1 MQPKVMS
8 RLPIPNFH
16 AVHWQHRAAWQHSWH
31 ALETSFGCGESFVHT
46 LQAWQRDANAPDR
59 LFFTALTADTPSHVH
74 PLIAAECFGLLP
86 GVHRIVFVQGR
97 VQLTLCI
104 GPLQKIARE
113 IDIAAD
119 SLRIDDA
126 NTVGAKQTCRLCKRG
141 TNIVWTEPTAAQS
154 HEWLKAGVQM
164 NSATTGTYQPAW
176 TPKSSLRSDSEY
188 ASPLIQK
195 NPSSAQIHGKTK
207 HAVVIGAGLSGAAA
221 AYSLATRGWRVDV
234 LDQGPEMGAGASG
247 LPAGIFATHVSPDNN
262 VLSRIT
268 RDGVRATLHRA
279 RLLLQEGTH
288 WQLSQLLEH
297 RYAGKRELP
306 SGRQWPAAGHA
317 WSTQASTTQKL
328 AGGLDEDTKA
338 LWHPLAGWIQP
349 LAFVKAQLTHP
360 NITWRGNCH
369 VAQLEKD
376 RSQWLALDVKGQCMV
391 RSELMVL
398 ANAHACQNLLNS
410 VSCSDNANA
419 ETRPHLPAT
428 ALRGQVTWGAMKD
441 LPEKLRLAL
450 PTFPV
455 NGHGSYIGHLT
466 LPQADQKDQ
475 QWLVG
480 SSFQRNDFDLTTRT
494 EDLQSNLQQWAE
506 LMPALKD
513 EIHHK
518 IDTQATHSWAAI
530 RSALP
535 DRVPAVGE
543 FTHPDFKGLHVCT
556 GMGARGISWSVLC
569 GELLTA
575 NIELEPLP
583 MAATLAKRMA
593 ASRFG

>member
-8 RLPIPNFH
+8 RPPTPDFH
-16 AVHWQHRAAWQHSWH
+16 AAHWQLRAAWQHSWH
-31 ALETSFGCGESFVHT
+31 ALETSFGSGESFVHT
-46 LQAWQRDANAPDR
+46 LQAWQQDANAPPR
-59 LFFTALTADTPSHVH
+59 LFFTALTADTPSHIH
-74 PLIAAECFGLLP
+74 PLIADECFGLLP
-86 GVHRIVFVQGR
+86 GVHRMVFEQGR

-104 GPLQKIARE
+104 GPLPTISRD

-119 SLRIDDA
+119 SMRIDA
-126 NTVGAKQTCRLCKRG
+126 SNTLGAKQATRLCKRG
-141 TNIVWTEPTAAQS
+141 TAIVWAEAMTTQS
-154 HEWLKAGVQM
+154 DEWLQAGVQM
-164 NSATTGTYQPAW
+164 STATTGTFNPTW
-176 TPKSSLRSDSEY
+176 TPKSSLRSDLAH
-188 ASPLIQK
+188 AS
-195 NPSSAQIHGKTK
+195 SDAQ
-207 HAVVIGAGLSGAAA
+207 HAVVIGAGLSGAAT

-234 LDQGPEMGAGASG
+234 LDQGSELGAGASG

-279 RLLLQEGTH
+279 KLLLQEGKH
-288 WQLSQLLEH
+288 WNLSQLLEH

-306 SGRQWPAAGHA
+306 GGQQWPAAGHA
-317 WSTQASTTQKL
+317 WSTHASTTQKL
-328 AGGLDEDTKA
+328 AGGLDENAKA
-338 LWHPLAGWIQP
+338 LWHPLAGWIQTP
-349 LAFVKAQLTHP
+349 EFVKAQLSHP
-360 NITWRGNCH
+360 NITWRGNCR
-369 VAQLEKD
+369 VAQLQ
-376 RSQWLALDVKGQCMV
+376 RVNSQWQALDEKGQCMAQ
-391 RSELMVL
+391 SELLVL

-410 VSCSDNANA
+410 VVCSDNDNA
-419 ETRPHLPAT
+419 AARPHLPAT
-428 ALRGQVTWGAMKD
+428 ALRGQVTWGSMNA
-441 LPEKLRLAL
+441 LPERLRHAL

-466 LPQADQKDQ
+466 LPQADQKEQ

-494 EDLQSNLQQWAE
+494 EDLHSNMQQWAE
-506 LMPALKD
+506 LMPALQED
-513 EIHHK
+513 IRHK
-518 IDTQATHSWAAI
+518 IDTRTTHSWAAI

-543 FTHPDFKGLHVCT
+543 FSHPDFKGLHVCT

-569 GELLTA
+569 GELLA
-575 NIELEPLP
+575 AHIAHEPLP

>member
-8 RLPIPNFH
+8 RPPTPDFH
-16 AVHWQHRAAWQHSWH
+16 AAHWQLRAAWQHSWH
-31 ALETSFGCGESFVHT
+31 ALETSFGSGESFVHT
-46 LQAWQRDANAPDR
+46 LQAWQQDANAPPR
-59 LFFTALTADTPSHVH
+59 LFFTALTADTPSHIH
-74 PLIAAECFGLLP
+74 PLIADECFGLLP
-86 GVHRIVFVQGR
+86 GVHRMVFEQGR

-104 GPLQKIARE
+104 GPLPTISRD

-119 SLRIDDA
+119 SMRIDA
-126 NTVGAKQTCRLCKRG
+126 SNTLGAKQATRLCKRG
-141 TNIVWTEPTAAQS
+141 TAIVWAEAMTTQS
-154 HEWLKAGVQM
+154 DEWLQAGVQM
-164 NSATTGTYQPAW
+164 STATTGTFNPTW
-176 TPKSSLRSDSEY
+176 TPKSSLRSDLAH
-188 ASPLIQK
+188 AS
-195 NPSSAQIHGKTK
+195 SDAQ
-207 HAVVIGAGLSGAAA
+207 HAVVIGAGLSGAAT

-234 LDQGPEMGAGASG
+234 LDQGSELGAGASG

-279 RLLLQEGTH
+279 KLLLQEGKH
-288 WQLSQLLEH
+288 WKLSQLLEH

-306 SGRQWPAAGHA
+306 GGQQWPAAGHA
-317 WSTQASTTQKL
+317 WSTHASTTQKL
-328 AGGLDEDTKA
+328 AGGLDENAKA
-338 LWHPLAGWIQP
+338 LWHPLAGWIQTP
-349 LAFVKAQLTHP
+349 EFVKAQLSHP
-360 NITWRGNCH
+360 NITWRGNCR
-369 VAQLEKD
+369 VAQLQ
-376 RSQWLALDVKGQCMV
+376 RVNSQWQALDEKGQCMAQ
-391 RSELMVL
+391 SELLVL

-410 VSCSDNANA
+410 VVCSDNDNA
-419 ETRPHLPAT
+419 ATRPHLPAT
-428 ALRGQVTWGAMKD
+428 ALRGQVTWGSMNA
-441 LPEKLRLAL
+441 LPERLRHAL

-466 LPQADQKDQ
+466 LPKADQKEQ

-494 EDLQSNLQQWAE
+494 EDLHSNMQQWAE
-506 LMPALKD
+506 LMPALQED
-513 EIHHK
+513 IRHK
-518 IDTQATHSWAAI
+518 IDTRTTHSWAAI

-543 FTHPDFKGLHVCT
+543 FSHPDFKGLHVCT

-569 GELLTA
+569 GELLA
-575 NIELEPLP
+575 AHIAHEPLP

>member
-8 RLPIPNFH
+8 RPPTPDFH
-16 AVHWQHRAAWQHSWH
+16 AGHWQHRAAWQHSWH
-31 ALETSFGCGESFVHT
+31 AFETSFGSGDSFVHT
-46 LQAWQRDANAPDR
+46 LQAWQQDANAPHR
-59 LFFTALTADTPSHVH
+59 LFFTALTADTPSHIH

-86 GVHRIVFVQGR
+86 GVHRIVFEQGS

-104 GPLQKIARE
+104 GPLPSIARD

-119 SLRIDDA
+119 SMRIDA
-126 NTVGAKQTCRLCKRG
+126 SNTFGAKQAARLCKRG
-141 TNIVWTEPTAAQS
+141 TAIVWAEAMTTQS
-154 HEWLKAGVQM
+154 DEWLQAGVQM
-164 NSATTGTYQPAW
+164 NSSTTGTFEPAW
-176 TPKSSLRSDSEY
+176 TPKSSLRSDL
-188 ASPLIQK
+188 AHT
-195 NPSSAQIHGKTK
+195 SSDAQ

-234 LDQGPEMGAGASG
+234 LDQGPELGAGASG

-279 RLLLQEGTH
+279 KLLLQEGKH

-306 SGRQWPAAGHA
+306 SGQEWPAAGHA
-317 WSTQASTTQKL
+317 WSTHASTTQKL
-328 AGGLDEDTKA
+328 AGGLDDNAKA
-338 LWHPLAGWIQP
+338 LWHPLAGWIQTP
-349 LAFVKAQLTHP
+349 AFVKAQLSHP

-369 VAQLEKD
+369 AAQLQKVN
-376 RSQWLALDVKGQCMV
+376 SQWLVLDDKGQCIAQ
-391 RSELMVL
+391 SELLVL

-410 VSCSDNANA
+410 VVCSDNDITA
-419 ETRPHLPAT
+419 TRPHLPAT
-428 ALRGQVTWGAMKD
+428 ALRGQVTWGSMNA
-441 LPEKLRLAL
+441 LPEKLRHAL

-466 LPQADQKDQ
+466 LPQADLKEQKDQ

-494 EDLQSNLQQWAE
+494 EDLYSNLQQWAE
-506 LMPALKD
+506 LMPALQD
-513 EIHHK
+513 DIRHK
-518 IDTQATHSWAAI
+518 VDTRATHSWAAI

-543 FTHPDFKGLHVCT
+543 FSHPDFKGLHVCT

-569 GELLTA
+569 GELLA
-575 NIELEPLP
+575 AHIAHEPLP

>member
-8 RLPIPNFH
+8 RPPTPDFH
-16 AVHWQHRAAWQHSWH
+16 AGHWQHRAAWQHSWH
-31 ALETSFGCGESFVHT
+31 AFETSFGSGDSFVHT
-46 LQAWQRDANAPDR
+46 LQAWQQDANAPHR
-59 LFFTALTADTPSHVH
+59 LFFTALTADTPSHIH

-86 GVHRIVFVQGR
+86 GVHRIVFEQGR

-104 GPLQKIARE
+104 GPLPSIARD

-119 SLRIDDA
+119 SMRIDA
-126 NTVGAKQTCRLCKRG
+126 SNTFGAKQAARLCKRG
-141 TNIVWTEPTAAQS
+141 TAIAWAETMTTQS
-154 HEWLKAGVQM
+154 DEWLQAGVQM
-164 NSATTGTYQPAW
+164 SSSTTGTFDPAW
-176 TPKSSLRSDSEY
+176 TPKSSLRSDLAQ
-188 ASPLIQK
+188 AS
-195 NPSSAQIHGKTK
+195 SDAQ

-221 AYSLATRGWRVDV
+221 AYSLAIRGWRVDV
-234 LDQGPEMGAGASG
+234 LDQGPELGAGASG

-279 RLLLQEGTH
+279 KLLLQEGKH

-306 SGRQWPAAGHA
+306 SGQQWPAAGHA
-317 WSTQASTTQKL
+317 WSTHASTTQKL
-328 AGGLDEDTKA
+328 AGGLDEDAKA
-338 LWHPLAGWIQP
+338 LWHPLAGWIQTP
-349 LAFVKAQLTHP
+349 AFVKAQLSHP

-369 VAQLEKD
+369 VAQLQKAN
-376 RSQWLALDVKGQCMV
+376 SQWLALDEKGQCMAQ
-391 RSELMVL
+391 SELLVL

-410 VSCSDNANA
+410 VECSNNDIAA
-419 ETRPHLPAT
+419 TRPHLPAT
-428 ALRGQVTWGAMKD
+428 ALRGQVTWGSMNA
-441 LPEKLRLAL
+441 LPEKLRHAL

-466 LPQADQKDQ
+466 LPQADLKEQKDQ

-494 EDLQSNLQQWAE
+494 EDLHSNLQQWAE
-506 LMPALKD
+506 LMPALQD
-513 EIHHK
+513 DILHK
-518 IDTQATHSWAAI
+518 VDARATHSWAAI

-543 FTHPDFKGLHVCT
+543 FSHPDFKGLHVCT

-569 GELLTA
+569 GELLA
-575 NIELEPLP
+575 AHIAHEPLP

>member
-8 RLPIPNFH
+8 RPPTPDFH
-16 AVHWQHRAAWQHSWH
+16 AAHWQLRAAWQHSWH
-31 ALETSFGCGESFVHT
+31 ALETSFGSGESFVHT
-46 LQAWQRDANAPDR
+46 LQAWQQDANAPPR
-59 LFFTALTADTPSHVH
+59 LFFTALTADTPSHIH
-74 PLIAAECFGLLP
+74 PLIADECFGLLP
-86 GVHRIVFVQGR
+86 GVHRMVFEQGR

-104 GPLQKIARE
+104 GPLPTISRD

-119 SLRIDDA
+119 SMRIDA
-126 NTVGAKQTCRLCKRG
+126 SNTLGAKQATRLCKRG
-141 TNIVWTEPTAAQS
+141 TAIVWAEAMTTQS
-154 HEWLKAGVQM
+154 DEWLQAGVQM
-164 NSATTGTYQPAW
+164 STATTGTFNPTW
-176 TPKSSLRSDSEY
+176 TPKSSLRSDLAH
-188 ASPLIQK
+188 AS
-195 NPSSAQIHGKTK
+195 SDAQ
-207 HAVVIGAGLSGAAA
+207 HAVVIGAGLSGAAT

-234 LDQGPEMGAGASG
+234 LDQGSELGAGASG

-279 RLLLQEGTH
+279 KLLLQEGKH
-288 WQLSQLLEH
+288 WKLSQLLEH

-306 SGRQWPAAGHA
+306 GGQQWPAAGHA
-317 WSTQASTTQKL
+317 WSTHASTTQKL
-328 AGGLDEDTKA
+328 AGGLDENAKA
-338 LWHPLAGWIQP
+338 LWHPLAGWIQTP
-349 LAFVKAQLTHP
+349 EFVKAQLSHP
-360 NITWRGNCH
+360 NITWRGNCR
-369 VAQLEKD
+369 VAQLQKVN
-376 RSQWLALDVKGQCMV
+376 SQWQALDEKGQCMAQ
-391 RSELMVL
+391 SELLVL

-410 VSCSDNANA
+410 VVCSDNDNA
-419 ETRPHLPAT
+419 ATRPHLPAT
-428 ALRGQVTWGAMKD
+428 ALRGQVTWGSMNA
-441 LPEKLRLAL
+441 LPERLRHAL

-466 LPQADQKDQ
+466 LPQADQKEQ

-494 EDLQSNLQQWAE
+494 EDLHSNMQQWAE
-506 LMPALKD
+506 LMPALQED
-513 EIHHK
+513 IRHK
-518 IDTQATHSWAAI
+518 IDTRTTHSWAAI

-543 FTHPDFKGLHVCT
+543 FSHPDFKGLHVCT

-569 GELLTA
+569 GELLAAHITH
-575 NIELEPLP
+575 EPLP